1 MNLPRRTLVFTL
13 AIFSTILVR
22 AQDEPAMADGLRS
35 NGKIYVVVAVILLVL
50 FGVLA
55 YLIRM
60 DRQIAATERRISES

>member
-1 MNLPRRTLVFTL
+1 MNLLRRTLVFTL
-13 AIFSTILVR
+13 ALISSILVH
-22 AQDEPAMADGLRS
+22 AQDEPAMAEGMRS

-60 DRQIAATERRISES
+60 DRQIAATEKRINES